1 MGNLYLSGMKFG
13 MVPRTYTKE
22 TFELKITR
30 LHVEIMIT
38 ILGSILNTIAR
49 DLYDHLMTTFMMNK
63 TLIRAPKIER
73 KMGTT
78 STWIC

>member
-1 MGNLYLSGMKFG
+1 MSGMKFG